1 MNKLLSI
8 LLFISISLFAYT
20 QQNCQTPFYLGATV
34 GTCNTVS
41 KNFNREQSSI
51 WLKFIAP
58 NDSVSLQFQSSTDS
72 IFKVYLRDTNCNST
86 PIQEFVINN
95 MQDSIVFSQ
104 LQTYSTY
111 VVEIERLNSTNVGSI
126 NICIS
131 TKAGSVFWTN
141 EFTDSNGNQLLHC
154 KTEMEIN
161 GHHGNVNCNELT
173 VCINE
178 TLNLAI
184 VAHHIKQQCICKNF

>member
-72 IFKVYLRDTNCNST
+72 IFKVYLRDTNCNSA

-104 LQTYSTY
+104 LQTYSAY
-111 VVEIERLNSTNVGSI
+111 VI
-126 NICIS
+126 
-131 TKAGSVFWTN
+131 
-141 EFTDSNGNQLLHC
+141 
-154 KTEMEIN
+154 
-161 GHHGNVNCNELT
+161 
-173 VCINE
+173 
-178 TLNLAI
+178 
-184 VAHHIKQQCICKNF
+184 